1 MIKEI
6 LQDNINKSLSKEKKS
21 HKKSKSFL
29 DGFDIFKKLNTLK
42 KSKNDC
48 TFKKNNN
55 LKLPFNRNENEN
67 IYTKKLTNL
76 KTCYLLNN
84 NKILYRNNNFSLD
97 TRINFTM
104 RENFRKNKIIKEE
117 EKVEK
122 SFEKNKYVTER
133 LKSNGN
139 NLIKNLDEEFEIRC
153 LNKKLQELR
162 VKNKEIDSKLKNIKE
177 KNNSLKYEIQKEQNN
192 RNNILYSLKNIY
204 YIFFKNE
211 MYPKEKHFELKDF
224 LLDLMDLNYN
234 YENAFLINTFF
245 QNFHQL
251 MLINNIFNS
260 DEDIHSNIKNLIK
273 NRDQA
278 IKYINNI
285 KEYKKDNEK
294 YKEFCYSLFQI
305 FETKDLDSIYNNL
318 IEINS
323 NNENDIRKIIKM
335 RNILFSQNTSSSKRL
350 ITNISVDK
358 LKKNKKQYINL
369 NYSDLKK
376 IDIENNQRNN
386 NKTSNFNLMTEK
398 RTECLTDR
406 INLFSNKNK
415 LINLK
420 NQNNQIKTKF
430 SKNNNIDMDK
440 INQFLC
446 STKVNNCSFNYL
458 KKNIPYSYKYKNKD
472 EEKEECYKSKKLGI
486 NLNTSSTNATRI
498 NNTQNYIYTKNNEN
512 ETVLN
517 TNERKIINYNEN
529 INKNKT
535 HSRIPSLKKKKYYKP
550 FILNN

>member
-1 MIKEI
+1 M
-6 LQDNINKSLSKEKKS
+6 
-21 HKKSKSFL
+21 
-29 DGFDIFKKLNTLK
+29 
-42 KSKNDC
+42 
-48 TFKKNNN
+48 
-55 LKLPFNRNENEN
+55 
-67 IYTKKLTNL
+67 
-76 KTCYLLNN
+76 
-84 NKILYRNNNFSLD
+84 
-97 TRINFTM
+97 
-104 RENFRKNKIIKEE
+104 
-117 EKVEK
+117 
-122 SFEKNKYVTER
+122 
-133 LKSNGN
+133 
-139 NLIKNLDEEFEIRC
+139 
-153 LNKKLQELR
+153 
-162 VKNKEIDSKLKNIKE
+162 KNIKE
-177 KNNSLKYEIQKEQNN
+177 KNDLLKYEIKKEQNN
-192 RNNILYSLKNIY
+192 RNNILCSLKNIY
-204 YIFFKNE
+204 NIFFQNR
-211 MYPKEKHFELKDF
+211 MNIKEKNFELKDF
-224 LLDLMDLNYN
+224 LLDLMDLNYK
-234 YENAFLINTFF
+234 YENASLINTFF
-245 QNFHQL
+245 QNYQQL
-251 MLINNIFNS
+251 IHMTNRYNS
-260 DEDIHSNIKNLIK
+260 EEDIHLSLRNLIK
-273 NRDQA
+273 
-278 IKYINNI
+278 IKDKTVKYLNNI
-285 KEYKKDNEK
+285 KGSKKENYK
-294 YKEFCYSLFQI
+294 YKEFCSFLFQI

-335 RNILFSQNTSSSKRL
+335 RNILFSQDTSSSKRL

-398 RTECLTDR
+398 RSECLTDR